1 MRLIWEGEKLARSIP
16 QRTARRA
23 SRFFSLRLFFSSL
36 TSEDSSPL
44 SLASESGGTFCNFS
58 ARERDRTW
66 RYAVE
71 KDAKKGRVVVARVGY
86 ERRLRR
92 CEKVEQRRR
101 HRGHWRSGRSTWAIL
116 RRVKSSYWAQFSN
129 SESSGPV
136 IYRTYTINMGLF
148 ILNLDMGLFATFL
161 NQYFGVQLHKIINYR
176 NLFLG
181 LILNIYLFLQR
192 IIKLQFKLFYF

>member
-23 SRFFSLRLFFSSL
+23 SRFFSLRLFFSSV

-44 SLASESGGTFCNFS
+44 SLASESGGTSRNFS
-58 ARERDRTW
+58 ARERERTW

-71 KDAKKGRVVVARVGY
+71 KDAKKGRLVVARAGY

-101 HRGHWRSGRSTWAIL
+101 HRCHWMSGRSTWAIL
-116 RRVKSSYWAQFSN
+116 RRVKSSYCAQYEN
-129 SESSGPV
+129 WGPV
-136 IYRTYTINMGLF
+136 THNKYGPICCIT
-148 ILNLDMGLFATFL
+148 
-161 NQYFGVQLHKIINYR
+161 YR
-176 NLFLG
+176 NSFLG
-181 LILNIYLFLQR
+181 LILNIYLFLLLR
-192 IIKLQFKLFYF
+192 LSNLYKIAV